1 MYVGMR
7 VTISGLSSR
16 PELNGMT
23 GTALS
28 FESAKGRYAVQL
40 ASGGGATLALKAAN
54 LSLAADED
62 EQAAPTPEDNGREL
76 LECAR
81 YGEADELRQ
90 LIEGGT
96 PADFTDAQGTSALHR
111 AAANGHLAC
120 VELLAA
126 AGCPH
131 VANASGNLPLHW
143 AVQQGHIDVVRAL
156 LRLYPGIDV
165 LAQNEFGKSISS
177 EAFAK
182 NDAALVEL
190 ILQHSSAAKLDP
202 AERGESGKI
211 EGEVTHAFQFS
222 EDVNAPIV
230 RVREL
235 GELGAEDHGRIL
247 GKSAD
252 DDRTG
257 LQLWAASIVLTR
269 WL

>member
-1 MYVGMR
+1 M
-7 VTISGLSSR
+7 
-16 PELNGMT
+16 
-23 GTALS
+23 
-28 FESAKGRYAVQL
+28 
-40 ASGGGATLALKAAN
+40 
-54 LSLAADED
+54 
-62 EQAAPTPEDNGREL
+62 
-76 LECAR
+76 
-81 YGEADELRQ
+81 
-90 LIEGGT
+90 
-96 PADFTDAQGTSALHR
+96 
-111 AAANGHLAC
+111 
-120 VELLAA
+120 
-126 AGCPH
+126 
-131 VANASGNLPLHW
+131 
-143 AVQQGHIDVVRAL
+143 RAL

-211 EGEVTHAFQFS
+211 EEEVTHAFQFS
-222 EDVNAPIV
+222 EDANAPIV

-257 LQLWAASIVLTR
+257 LQLGGVDCAHALAVSVACSPFTPHMRTHRRWRVTDVLFSLSLCVFACTVFT
-269 WL
+269 